1 MLRWEFEMLKKAIL
15 GLSITLTLV
24 TFIGCEENKDAVTYI
39 ENNTPIKEVQDTK
52 EETIKPTEE
61 KTERTLDDYITFRS
75 KLEASIGLGESE
87 CYTLYFWCR
96 DNEEIMMFEKAL
108 SPNIFDLCPKLL
120 DEE

>member
-1 MLRWEFEMLKKAIL
+1 MLKKAIL
-15 GLSITLTLV
+15 GLSIILIIV
-24 TFIGCEENKDAVTYI
+24 AFIGCEENRDAIKYI
-39 ENNTPIKEVQDTK
+39 ENNTPIKEVEDTK
-52 EETIKPTEE
+52 KEPIEATE
-61 KTERTLDDYITFRS
+61 KKSERTLDDYITFRS

-120 DEE
+120 DED